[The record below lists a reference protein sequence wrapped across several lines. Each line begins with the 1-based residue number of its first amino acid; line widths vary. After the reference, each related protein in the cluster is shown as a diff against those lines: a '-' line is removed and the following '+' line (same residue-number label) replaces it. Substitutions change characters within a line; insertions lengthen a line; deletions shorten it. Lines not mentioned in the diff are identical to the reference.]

1 MLKALVVALGLVATP
16 ALAAPVKVV
25 ATFSI
30 LGDMVA
36 KVGGDRV
43 SVTTLVGPDGDAHV
57 FQPSPGDAKAVAAA
71 DLIVENGLGLE
82 GWMARLAEASG
93 YKGRVAIVSEGV
105 KPRTMVEEEG
115 GTPETITDPHAWQN
129 LANGELYVANIAA
142 ALSAADPAG
151 AATYAA
157 NAATY
162 TEKLKAEDAKV
173 RAAMAALPADRRR
186 IITTHDAFGY
196 FAAAYGLEI
205 LAPEG
210 ISTDSEASAAGI
222 ARLIEQIRETKV
234 PAVFLE
240 NVTDPRMMQEIAKE
254 TGARIGGTLYSD
266 ALSDAKGPA
275 PTYIDMFE
283 NNVAQL
289 AAALGS

>member
-36 KVGGDRV
+36 EVGGERV

-57 FQPSPGDAKAVAAA
+57 FQPSPGDARAVAAA

-82 GWMARLAEASG
+82 GWMERLAEASG
-93 YKGRVAIVSEGV
+93 YKGRVAVVSEGV

-115 GTPETITDPHAWQN
+115 GTPETITDPHAWQD
-129 LANGELYVANIAA
+129 LGNGERYVANIAA

-157 NAATY
+157 NAAAY